1 MTIIRTIVVILLGG
15 LLFLFWHWNDSFA
28 TINLGPGGKYD
39 VAVPLVVLGAF
50 LFGLLPVWTI
60 SAVQRMLWRRRLR
73 RTEIRLDEV
82 ETELEQARIELLR
95 PPAAP
100 RSALE
105 AGPAPSEPVPPVPAP
120 APPIAEIDLPAD
132 GPAIDDDAQS

>member
-15 LLFLFWHWNDSFA
+15 LLFLFWHWNDGFA
-28 TINLGPGGKYD
+28 TIDLGPGGKYD
-39 VAVPLVVLGAF
+39 VAVPLLVLGAF

-82 ETELEQARIELLR
+82 ENELEQARIELLR

-100 RSALE
+100 KSAPD
-105 AGPAPSEPVPPVPAP
+105 PAPVPESVPEPLATETDAPTDDPAT
-120 APPIAEIDLPAD
+120 D
-132 GPAIDDDAQS
+132 GDPEP